1 MKTSFRAGTMLAAAL
16 VLVSAVSALAE
27 DGDGPKGSQR
37 WMLKLE
43 RGHLKT
49 VLLEKADGSMSAYHY
64 ITLKVTN
71 GTNLPRPWNPLV
83 KAITDTKNEKGE
95 PSVYVA
101 SGYGN
106 ALMAIRRQERNSKLE
121 NIGATAGKIGAGE
134 TIDGVAIFG
143 PLDSLYDRI
152 DIEVHGLANGV
163 ATYEVKIYDGTDIAN
178 DTAITPDNA
187 WVIVDS
193 AYWDRNQAILKRLA
207 AESAASGGDGLPQP
221 TIKYVVMQERRYWGM
236 TFERLGDEFRAEDDL
251 ITFKGEGWMIQGNPK
266 KLRTVNEKAAE

>member
-1 MKTSFRAGTMLAAAL
+1 MKISIRAGVLLAAAL
-16 VLVSAVSALAE
+16 ILVPALSALAE
-27 DGDGPKGSQR
+27 DGDGKNVGR

-49 VLLEKADGSMSAYHY
+49 VLLEKADGNVSAYHY

-71 GTNLPRPWNPLV
+71 PTDLPRPWNPLV
-83 KAITDTKNEKGE
+83 KAITDTKNEQGE

-106 ALMAIRRQERNSKLE
+106 ALTAIRRQERNGDLE
-121 NIGATAGKIGAGE
+121 NISATAGKIGAGE

-152 DIEVHGLANGV
+152 DIEVHGLANPV
-163 ATYEVKIYDGTDIAN
+163 ATYEVKIYDGSDVAN
-178 DTAITPDNA
+178 GEAITPDTA

-193 AYWDRNQAILKRLA
+193 AYWDRNQKILARLK
-207 AESAASGGDGLPQP
+207 AESEASGGDGLPQP
-221 TIKYVVMQERRYWGM
+221 NIQYVVMQERRYWGM

-251 ITFKGEGWMIQGNPK
+251 ITFKGEGWMIEGNPT
-266 KLRTVNEKAAE
+266 KLRTVNEKTAE